1 MRFQVLGDMEIV
13 VDDRVVSLPSRR
25 QGQLLALL
33 ICAEGRPVPADRLA
47 DVLWGGRP
55 GSQSGKNLQVIVHRL
70 RRTLD
75 DPGRIQYGRSGYSLV
90 AQPAEVDS
98 WEFAALVERAGQA
111 LGRRDG
117 HRDSRRDSRRD
128 TEEAAVLLERALALW
143 RGRAFTGLDDLAPL
157 AEEAE
162 RLEQQRRWAL
172 TERID
177 ADMALGRHARVVHEL
192 VAMVDENPLAE
203 PAVARL
209 MAALHHTGQR
219 TDALELYRRT
229 RAALV
234 GELGLEPGPQL
245 RALHQAILRGDR
257 EIGPAVPGR
266 ETAHAPH
273 APPGTAPC
281 LLPPQLGD
289 LTGRDEE
296 LRLIAAVLRERSPTG
311 PARCAISGMPGT
323 GKTALAVQA
332 AHEARDHFP
341 DGQLYVNLHG
351 GTARPVDPSHALGRF
366 LRALGMPATAIP
378 DGLDERA
385 EAFRVRLSGRRVLV
399 VLDDAADEAQVEPL
413 LPAGSGCAVLVT
425 SRAALTALPGTHR
438 IALGVLGDAAAVDLL
453 NVISGR
459 TGDDAD
465 IPATERLAALC
476 GRLPLALRIAGARL
490 AARPHWSVERLVARL
505 AGEHDRLDELTHGS
519 LSVRASL
526 ALGYSGLAGPSR
538 ALLRRLGL
546 LETQDFAGWVAAAL
560 LDAAPRDAEDVL
572 EGLVEARLVEYAGLD
587 SIGEPRYRLHDL
599 VRLHARERGA
609 AEDPPEVAGAA
620 LSRLAGGYL
629 RLAEQAHRL
638 QYGGDYTVLHGK
650 GTRWDCG
657 PAAVRRLLADPAG
670 WLRSERA
677 GLVAAV
683 RHAARLGLSETCWDL
698 AMTAVTLFEAQ
709 GLFDDWRSTSETAL
723 ATAREAGDARGEA
736 AMRYSLGTLAVFR
749 QRYAGARPHFDAA
762 LRLFEQVGD
771 RHGQALTIRNAA
783 LIERVEGRGEDA
795 LAGYER
801 ALSMLRE
808 VGDRH
813 AEAHV
818 LGSIAQIHIEHDRT
832 GEAGPLLETALAV
845 YRELGDLRGTAQILN
860 RMGALLLREERAAAA
875 EAAYRQVG
883 AAARAAGDRIGEAH
897 ALLGGGEARLLAGN
911 LDGAAELLESALRLA
926 TDVGEP
932 FVAARAR
939 LTTGRLAA
947 LRDDLPLAASLL
959 GRAAEAFEEIGLPLW
974 HDRATRALR
983 DLDGTKGPARPPG

>member
-1 MRFQVLGDMEIV
+1 MRFQVLGEVGIV
-13 VDDRVVSLPSRR
+13 ADGQVVSLPSRR
-25 QGQLLALL
+25 QVQLLALL
-33 ICAEGRPVPADRLA
+33 IRAHGRPVPAETLA
-47 DVLWGGRP
+47 DALWGGRP
-55 GSQSGKNLQVIVHRL
+55 GPQSGKNLQVIVHRL

-75 DPGRIQYGRSGYSLV
+75 DPGRIQHGRSDYALIARPS
-90 AQPAEVDS
+90 EVDS
-98 WEFAALVERAGQA
+98 WEFADLVGRAGRA
-111 LGRRDG
+111 LRRQDP
-117 HRDSRRDSRRD
+117 
-128 TEEAAVLLERALALW
+128 EEAAVLLERALALW

-203 PAVARL
+203 PTVARL

-245 RALHQAILRGDR
+245 RALHEAILRGDG
-257 EIGPAVPGR
+257 EISPAVPGR
-266 ETAHAPH
+266 QTAHAPH
-273 APPGTAPC
+273 APPGAAPC

-296 LRLIAAVLRERSPTG
+296 LRLLTGILRERSPAG
-311 PARCAISGMPGT
+311 PVKCAISGMPGT
-323 GKTALAVQA
+323 GKTALAVQTA
-332 AHEARDHFP
+332 YEAREHFP

-351 GTARPVDPSHALGRF
+351 GSARPVDPSQALARF
-366 LRALGMPATAIP
+366 LRALGVPPSAIP

-385 EAFRVRLSGRRVLV
+385 EAFRVRLSGLRVLV

-413 LPAGSGCAVLVT
+413 LPASGACAVLVT
-425 SRAALTALPGTHR
+425 SRTALTALPGAR
-438 IALGVLGDAAAVDLL
+438 RVALGVLRGDAAVELL
-453 NVISGR
+453 NVVSGR
-459 TGDDAD
+459 AGDDVD
-465 IPATERLAALC
+465 PAAVERLATLC

-505 AGEHDRLDELTHGS
+505 ADERDRLDELTHGP

-526 ALGYSGLAGPSR
+526 ALGYSGLTGQGR
-538 ALLRRLGL
+538 VLLRRLGL
-546 LETQDFAGWVAAAL
+546 LDTQDFAGWVAAAL
-560 LDAAPRDAEDVL
+560 LDADPRHAEDVL
-572 EGLVEARLVEYAGLD
+572 EGLVEARLAEYAGPD

-599 VRLHARERGA
+599 VRLYARELGA
-609 AEDPPEVAGAA
+609 AEDPPEVAGSA
-620 LSRLAGGYL
+620 LSRVVGCYLA
-629 RLAEQAHRL
+629 LAERAHRL
-638 QYGGDYTVLHGK
+638 QYGGDYTVLHGN

-709 GLFDDWRSTSETAL
+709 GLFDDWRSTSEIAL
-723 ATAREAGDARGEA
+723 AAAREAGDTRGEA

-749 QRYAGARPHFDAA
+749 QRYADARPHVDAA
-762 LRLFEQVGD
+762 LRLFEQMGD

-795 LAGYER
+795 LASYER

-875 EAAYRQVG
+875 EATYRQVR
-883 AAARAAGDRIGEAH
+883 AASRAAGDRIGEAH
-897 ALLGGGEARLLAGN
+897 ALLGGGEARLLARD
-911 LDGAAELLESALRLA
+911 LDGAGELLEAALRLA
-926 TDVGEP
+926 TELGEP

-939 LTTGRLAA
+939 LTTGRIAA
-947 LRDDLPLAASLL
+947 LRGDRRLAVSLL
-959 GRAAEAFEEIGLPLW
+959 GEAAAAFEEIGLVLW
-974 HDRATRALR
+974 HERATHALR
-983 DLDGTKGPARPPG
+983 ALDGTEDPAQAG